1 MRTPGPAGTRPDE
14 TPPIR
19 PIRGPRAGAHTLSGV
34 MARTKKLSIRTA
46 ARADLPDI
54 RGIVDAQF
62 GRRRLMGHPEDA
74 ARPDG
79 FTLVAEHDGNVL
91 GVCLASVFTPGAVGR
106 LMRAGLPDVLHA
118 RRIGLLDTLAV
129 HPDHT
134 GQGLGSRLA
143 DAARDRFRARKVR
156 VWASVAWHPAAATP
170 DTPTLAPILDRA
182 GMEPFAEVTDYWR
195 TESLSHR
202 FTCPACGEP
211 PCECSAVMYAGAIA

>member
-1 MRTPGPAGTRPDE
+1 MP
-14 TPPIR
+14 
-19 PIRGPRAGAHTLSGV
+19 
-34 MARTKKLSIRTA
+34 RTKKLSIRTA
-46 ARADLPDI
+46 ARADLPAI
-54 RGIVDAQF
+54 HGIVDAQF
-62 GRRRLMGHPEDA
+62 GRGRLMGHPEDA

-79 FTLVAEHDGNVL
+79 FTLVIEHAGNVL
-91 GVCLASVFTPGAVGR
+91 GVCLGSVLTPGAVGR

-118 RRIGLLDTLAV
+118 RRIGLLDTVVV

-134 GQGLGSRLA
+134 GRGLGTGLA
-143 DAARDRFRARKVR
+143 DAARDRFRRGKVR
-156 VWASVAWHPAAATP
+156 VWASVAWNPTAATP
-170 DTPTLAPILDRA
+170 KAPDGATLAPILDRA